1 MQPTI
6 ATITCPCGTCF
17 SYEKR
22 SNKVR
27 IYCDACIVE
36 RRAADKKRWRQYA
49 AAAPKRKLI
58 RYAGYD
64 PSEKKLTAR
73 HYT

>member
-1 MQPTI
+1 MQPVMV
-6 ATITCPCGTCF
+6 TITCPCGTCF

-27 IYCDACIVE
+27 IYCDNCIAE
-36 RRAADKKRWRQYA
+36 RNAETKRRWRQYA
-49 AAAPKRKLI
+49 AATPKRKLI